1 MERLLNNIPEPLL
14 NQIKNLAKGLDHYLL
29 NDYVYI
35 IHDPKT
41 DTVVG
46 QYSTKIGAFVPNY
59 KYFILLDYIGINS
72 FEEYEDI
79 FNNLIIPNM
88 NLPHD
93 VSLSP
98 KFTKNSAIIDFIS
111 NGLKIGLENGS
122 AQKMN

>member
-1 MERLLNNIPEPLL
+1 MENLLNNIPKPLL
-14 NQIKNLAKGLDHYLL
+14 NQIKDLAKGLDQYLL
-29 NDYVYI
+29 NDYVYM

-46 QYSTKIGAFVPNY
+46 NYSTKIGKFVPNY
-59 KYFILLDYIGINS
+59 KYFILLDYVGMNS

-98 KFTKNSAIIDFIS
+98 KFAKNSAIIDFID
-111 NGLKIGLENGS
+111 NGFRIGLENGS
-122 AQKMN
+122 VKKMN